1 MKIIYQYR
9 KANQSWQ
16 NHGTGTYRPN
26 SNETSL
32 RLASMK
38 RLFPE
43 GTAVRAITENGQLI
57 DMMM

>member
-9 KANQSWQ
+9 KPNQSWQ
-16 NHGTGTYRPN
+16 NHGTGTYSST

-38 RLFPE
+38 KMFPE
-43 GTAVRAITENGQLI
+43 GTAVRAITETGQLV
-57 DMMM
+57 DLLM